1 MTGDIAA
8 FNQCKLCWALKGAA
22 GRWRAERG
30 RAAKGGEAERQR
42 DSKRRKQR
50 VHVWGGRNRDKYT
63 TERAAAGGRGACG
76 EPYGE
81 PCYACHACMNAAAC
95 LRQGSHC
102 ADAPLM
108 QRCAYVRGAPPMVAS
123 GRRSIEYLWLWIYM
137 MGTPG
142 ILRMR
147 RRRSRSQ
154 VATM

>member
-1 MTGDIAA
+1 MESRAG
-8 FNQCKLCWALKGAA
+8 QGSKGGRSRAAA
-22 GRWRAERG
+22 GQQAE
-30 RAAKGGEAERQR
+30 EAEGT
-42 DSKRRKQR
+42 R
-50 VHVWGGRNRDKYT
+50 VGRNRDKYT
-63 TERAAAGGRGACG
+63 TERAAAGGRGVCG